1 MISPPNRDQVIA
13 LGGVFQACC
22 LVDTLART
30 GNIGSDELH
39 TAMSSLLNQNPDNCE
54 SVFGSL
60 SKLSDGFETMEKLL
74 ASGRHKILP
83 NTLRYVL
90 GVLFLQ
96 RKVIKTKVVL
106 NKIGAGIE
114 RANVQAT
121 HFSPSHENVVNNLA
135 DLYTNTIS
143 TFRFRI
149 QVSGESGYLRQ
160 ASIANRV
167 RCLLFAGIRAG
178 ILWQQMGGRRWHFVF
193 YRNQILEQVR
203 LLRREAQAH

>member
-1 MISPPNRDQVIA
+1 MIGPPNRDQVVA

-30 GNIGSDELH
+30 GNVQADALLV
-39 TAMSSLLNQNPDNCE
+39 AMSSLLNQNPDNCE
-54 SVFGSL
+54 SVFGDI
-60 SKLSDGFETMEKLL
+60 SKLTEGFEAMEKLIG
-74 ASGRHKILP
+74 AGKHKNLP

-90 GVLFLQ
+90 GVIFLE
-96 RKVIKTKVVL
+96 RKVLNSKVVL
-106 NKIGAGIE
+106 DKIGAGIAQ
-114 RANVQAT
+114 ANIQAN
-121 HFSPSHENVVNNLA
+121 HFSPSHENVINNLA

-149 QVSGESGYLRQ
+149 QVSGQSGYLQQ
-160 ASIANRV
+160 ADVANRV

-193 YRNQILEQVR
+193 YRKQILEQVR
-203 LLRREAQAH
+203 LLRSEAHTQ